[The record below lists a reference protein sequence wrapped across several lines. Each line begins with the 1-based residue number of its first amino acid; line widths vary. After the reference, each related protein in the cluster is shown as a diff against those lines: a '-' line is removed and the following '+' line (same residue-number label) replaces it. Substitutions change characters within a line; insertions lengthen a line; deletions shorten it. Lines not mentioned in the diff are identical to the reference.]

1 MDLRICCC
9 TQVRSLLTLA
19 VRPRNAA
26 ALGLRRRVRCAEA
39 QMPAAPAAT
48 AAAAAAAAAVGAV
61 GAAGCCALAAWRRG
75 DQAPEAAAAAPEAA
89 AAAPE
94 AAAPDV
100 DFAALN
106 AALGPR
112 PPDEEVLYEAW
123 SSQAGPVGGQ
133 GLAPGWGWVR
143 EEPGWRV
150 SEEGQLLLRSA
161 PGSGG
166 EANAAGI
173 RNLLLRDF
181 PAPPAGGWG
190 RAAAATVAHTG
201 MGRGDQAGLV
211 WYHDDR
217 NYMKLV
223 LQMDPGGEQS
233 VVFAVVVDGEAALVA
248 KKECPAAPAALRLE
262 LAPGGASATAILD
275 IGYCEQLVGVCED
288 VQGLGLAGDGA
299 RVGLMANG
307 APAAGSQPSGFA
319 AFSRFCLLALA
330 PDRVS
335 FASGPATSEAHTL
348 PVGGLTVYGQ
358 APGPADGAA
367 VESSMEMGAAAP
379 NLQGWTLSEELSE
392 GDRAEIAGMLSGL
405 VAAPPGSERESSAPA
420 FEIVEHN

>member
-1 MDLRICCC
+1 
-9 TQVRSLLTLA
+9 
-19 VRPRNAA
+19 
-26 ALGLRRRVRCAEA
+26 
-39 QMPAAPAAT
+39 
-48 AAAAAAAAAVGAV
+48 
-61 GAAGCCALAAWRRG
+61 
-75 DQAPEAAAAAPEAA
+75 
-89 AAAPE
+89 
-94 AAAPDV
+94 
-100 DFAALN
+100 
-106 AALGPR
+106 
-112 PPDEEVLYEAW
+112 
-123 SSQAGPVGGQ
+123 
-133 GLAPGWGWVR
+133 
-143 EEPGWRV
+143 
-150 SEEGQLLLRSA
+150 
-161 PGSGG
+161 
-166 EANAAGI
+166 
-173 RNLLLRDF
+173 
-181 PAPPAGGWG
+181 
-190 RAAAATVAHTG
+190 